1 MNENNT
7 QRNVVGL
14 LGLAA
19 VVGTILW
26 VFSSSSKSRVDGV
39 DPKKKIK
46 AKFAYEDDWSR
57 PVYKGDNGRYYV
69 DVDGALHTMTSDGE
83 PIAPVRDGYIERLDG
98 LGDLNTAKTKSGRV
112 KQRKAVFAKMEDAGT
127 LYNKNRK
134 GKRTKK
140 AKA

>member
-1 MNENNT
+1 MNKNNT

-19 VVGTILW
+19 VVGTIWW
-26 VFSSSSKSRVDGV
+26 VLSSNSKS
-39 DPKKKIK
+39 
-46 AKFAYEDDWSR
+46 
-57 PVYKGDNGRYYV
+57 
-69 DVDGALHTMTSDGE
+69 
-83 PIAPVRDGYIERLDG
+83 DG
-98 LGDLNTAKTKSGRV
+98 LGDLNTAKTKAGRV

-127 LYNKNRK
+127 LYNKNRQ

>member
-1 MNENNT
+1 
-7 QRNVVGL
+7 
-14 LGLAA
+14 
-19 VVGTILW
+19 
-26 VFSSSSKSRVDGV
+26 
-39 DPKKKIK
+39 
-46 AKFAYEDDWSR
+46 
-57 PVYKGDNGRYYV
+57 
-69 DVDGALHTMTSDGE
+69 MTSDGE